1 MSQKYVPMHIYF
13 NPERDE
19 AILTWLAGQKNRSAA
34 VREALSAYLQI
45 ETSHPAT
52 PSQVPAQAI
61 IDPATIYQAIDA
73 ALAER
78 LDLSI
83 IRQVVEAAVS
93 QSLAGLPFAQ
103 AYEVEDEADTILS
116 VLDDHLVME

>member
-1 MSQKYVPMHIYF
+1 MSKKFISIPIYF
-13 NPERDE
+13 NPERD
-19 AILTWLAGQKNRSAA
+19 AALLTWLAGQKNKAAA
-34 VREALSAYLQI
+34 VREALWAYIQA
-45 ETSHPAT
+45 EANHPAV

-61 IDPATIYQAIDA
+61 IDPVTIYQAIDA

-78 LDLSI
+78 LDLTV

>member
-1 MSQKYVPMHIYF
+1 MSQKYVPMHIYL

-34 VREALSAYLQI
+34 VREALSVYLQT
-45 ETSHPAT
+45 EKSNPAT
-52 PSQVPAQAI
+52 SQITTQAV

-78 LDLSI
+78 LDLGV
-83 IRQVVEAAVS
+83 IRQVVEAAVG
-93 QSLAGLPFAQ
+93 QALAGLELSQ
-103 AYEVEDEADTILS
+103 VSEREDETDSILS
-116 VLDDHLVME
+116 LLESNLVLE